1 MRSGVIGLCALSM
14 LAALAGCAGVPF
26 QEKSHVICGVNRVD
40 SVKNGLRIYFE
51 RSWKSKFVVMRG
63 IDEKR
68 TRTYEL
74 KDGLVSWSGG
84 ATTPFVVLNFED
96 RADVPFDPW
105 SSCSYKAE
113 TDGKQP
119 YLQVAYFH
127 GDADPEGETCRVI
140 PSRESA
146 TECKAIPLD

>member
-1 MRSGVIGLCALSM
+1 MRSAAIGLCTVSM
-14 LAALAGCAGVPF
+14 LAALVGCAGVPF
-26 QEKSHVICGVNRVD
+26 QAKPHVICGVSRVD

-51 RSWKSKFVVMRG
+51 RSWKSNFVVMRG
-63 IDEKR
+63 RDEKR

-96 RADVPFDPW
+96 GADVPFNPW

-113 TDGKQP
+113 TDGKQS
-119 YLQVAYFH
+119 YLQVTYFH
-127 GDADPEGETCRVI
+127 GDADPEGETCKVI
-140 PSRESA
+140 PTRESES
-146 TECKAIPLD
+146 ECKAVPLD